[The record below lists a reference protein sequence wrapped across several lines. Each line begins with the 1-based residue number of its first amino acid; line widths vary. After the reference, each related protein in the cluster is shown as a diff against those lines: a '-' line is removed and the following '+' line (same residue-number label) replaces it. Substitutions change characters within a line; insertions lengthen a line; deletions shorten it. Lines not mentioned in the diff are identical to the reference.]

1 MVVKMR
7 AGTMRFRPRP
17 LVEAMVVAAMWFSTA
32 IMRAVE
38 LFPRQS
44 VRAGHFRD

>member
-1 MVVKMR
+1 MVVNMR
-7 AGTMRFRPRP
+7 AGMICFHPRP
-17 LVEAMVVAAMWFSTA
+17 LVEAMMVVAMWLSAA